1 MISDLHK
8 PRFRR
13 RRLTVLISFTLM
25 INACTSLQDQAPEQ
39 TGTSS
44 EVRNQTNATSQNRR
58 RDMRRVQPEVEQTAP
73 LSDAEIAF
81 RNSIWSRISEGMQ
94 FYHRHYNDDI
104 QEAIDWFVDNPDYM
118 AEVSERATPFIFEIS
133 NEIERRG
140 LPMELALLPVVESA
154 FRPDARSRANA
165 AGLWQ
170 FMAPTARSMGL
181 KRDWWYDGRHDPIAS
196 TSAALDYLER
206 LYQQFDQDWL
216 LALAA
221 YNAGQGNVSRALS
234 RNEQRGLKSDFWS
247 LSLPRETR
255 RHVPRLLGLA
265 YVMADPLKYGLT
277 LSPVPDEPWLARVD
291 VGNQIDLTLA
301 ARLADLDPET
311 LYQLNPGYLQWA
323 THPDGP
329 HILNL
334 PVDRLAVF
342 ENRLKEL
349 GDQQITWDRYQIK
362 PGDTLIAIARNFR
375 TTVGALQQVN
385 NLSGSQIRAGDS
397 LLIPRA
403 YREGDSLASVQL
415 SADNQSPIPAG
426 IYTVRR
432 GDSLWGIANRYRLTV
447 AELQRW
453 NQLTAEAVLQPGQ
466 RLMLQDPSLTAST
479 DVQNGQA
486 RNLPVTRYEVRSGD
500 TLLRIAR
507 NHGVSVD
514 QILQWN
520 NISRNALIHPGQ
532 ELRLYLDQ

>member
-1 MISDLHK
+1 MMSVLHK

-13 RRLTVLISFTLM
+13 RRLAALISFTLL
-25 INACTSLQDQAPEQ
+25 INACSTLQDQMPDEPGAP
-39 TGTSS
+39 S
-44 EVRNQTNATSQNRR
+44 EVRNQTSATSQNRR
-58 RDMRRVQPEVEQTAP
+58 RDIRQTQPATEQTAP

-81 RNSIWSRISEGMQ
+81 RNSIWFRISEGMQ

-104 QEAIDWFVDNPDYM
+104 QDAIDWFADNPDYM
-118 AEVSERATPFIFEIS
+118 TEVSERATPFIFEIA

-140 LPMELALLPVVESA
+140 LPMELALLPIVESA

-206 LYQQFDQDWL
+206 LYQQFDEDWL
-216 LALAA
+216 LTLAA
-221 YNAGQGNVSRALS
+221 YNAGQGNVSRAVS
-234 RNEQRGLKSDFWS
+234 RNEQRGQTTDFWS

-255 RHVPRLLGLA
+255 RHVPRLLGLS

-277 LSPVPDEPWLARVD
+277 LSPVLDQPWLARVD

-301 ARLADLDPET
+301 AQLADLEPEYF
-311 LYQLNPGYLQWA
+311 YQLNPGYLQWA

-334 PVDRLAVF
+334 PVDSLAIFESRLQ
-342 ENRLKEL
+342 EL
-349 GDQQITWDRYQIK
+349 GDQQITWDRYEIR

-385 NLSGSQIRAGDS
+385 NLSGSRIRAGDS

-403 YREGDSLASVQL
+403 YNEGDLLSSIQLA
-415 SADNQSPIPAG
+415 AGNQSPIPAG
-426 IYTVRR
+426 IYTVRS
-432 GDSLWGIANRYRLTV
+432 GDSLWGIANRYQLTV
-447 AELQRW
+447 AELLRW
-453 NQLTAEAVLQPGQ
+453 NQLSAEAVLQPGQ
-466 RLMLQDPSLTAST
+466 RLMLQDPALTAST
-479 DVQNGQA
+479 NVQSSQSQEL
-486 RNLPVTRYEVRSGD
+486 RVTRYEVRSGD
-500 TLLRIAR
+500 SLVRIAR
-507 NHGVSVD
+507 NHGISVD

-520 NISRNALIHPGQ
+520 NIGRNSLIHPGQ
-532 ELRLYLDQ
+532 ELRLYLNQ

>member
-1 MISDLHK
+1 MISVLHK

-13 RRLTVLISFTLM
+13 RRLAALISFTLL
-25 INACTSLQDQAPEQ
+25 INACSTLQDEIPEEP
-39 TGTSS
+39 GSLS
-44 EVRNQTNATSQNRR
+44 EARNQTSTANQTRR
-58 RDMRRVQPEVEQTAP
+58 RDINRPLPTAEQATP
-73 LSDAEIAF
+73 LSEAEIAF
-81 RNSIWSRISEGMQ
+81 RDSIWSRISEGMQ

-104 QEAIDWFVDNPDYM
+104 QEAIDWFVENPDYLT
-118 AEVSERATPFIFEIS
+118 EVSERATPFIFEITD
-133 NEIERRG
+133 EIERRG

-154 FRPDARSRANA
+154 FRPEARSRANA

-234 RNEQRGLKSDFWS
+234 RNQQRGQNSDFWS
-247 LSLPRETR
+247 LALPRETR
-255 RHVPRLLGLA
+255 RHVPRLLGLS

-301 ARLADLDPET
+301 AQLADLEPEVF
-311 LYQLNPGYLQWA
+311 YQLNPGYLQWA

-329 HILNL
+329 HIVNL
-334 PVDRLAVF
+334 PIDRQELF
-342 ENRLKEL
+342 ESRLEDL

-362 PGDTLIAIARNFR
+362 PGDTLIAIARNYR

-385 NLSGSQIRAGDS
+385 NISGSRIRAGDS

-403 YREGDSLASVQL
+403 YREGDLLPSIQLA
-415 SADNQSPIPAG
+415 ADNQSPIPAG
-426 IYTVRR
+426 IYTVRS

-447 AELQRW
+447 AELINW
-453 NQLTAEAVLQPGQ
+453 NQLSSEAILQPGQ
-466 RLMLQDPSLTAST
+466 RLMLQDPALTAST
-479 DVQNGQA
+479 NIRSSQNPDMQ
-486 RNLPVTRYEVRSGD
+486 VTRYEVRSGD
-500 TLLRIAR
+500 TLVRIAR
-507 NHGVSVD
+507 SHGISVD

-520 NISRNALIHPGQ
+520 NIRRNALIHPGQ
-532 ELRLYLDQ
+532 ELRLYLNQ